1 MGAVDTSRVAIP
13 VLGLGLLGG
22 LTALGVLLH
31 TPSGDPA
38 RTDTRPLAANLAS
51 IGLAL
56 SLSDAATVGR
66 ADVEAGRLVHMLVE
80 DGDARLRLRVSHG
93 LAPDEAERR
102 IDAAR
107 QRLDALYGERQAP
120 YPGELSN
127 SLKCPDAFKPVDH
140 TPAGTAASL
149 VRLYAN
155 DRLAFGGC
163 ADELLTY
170 HASVAQYYSPAQ
182 GRLVQAEYFWP
193 RGQSSDPG
201 PEILSSARL
210 DGAP

>member
-1 MGAVDTSRVAIP
+1 MDTSRVAIP

-22 LTALGVLLH
+22 LAALGILLT
-31 TPSGDPA
+31 TPGDNAPGVSSS
-38 RTDTRPLAANLAS
+38 PLATNLAS
-51 IGLAL
+51 IGFSV
-56 SLSDAATVGR
+56 SLSSAATVGR
-66 ADVEAGRLVHMLVE
+66 ADVEDGRLVHMLIE
-80 DGDARLRLRVSHG
+80 DGPGRLRLRVSHG
-93 LAPDEAERR
+93 VSPSDAQRR
-102 IDAAR
+102 IESAR
-107 QRLDALYGERQAP
+107 ERLDALYGERQAP

-140 TPAGTAASL
+140 TPLGSAASL

-170 HASVAQYYSPAQ
+170 RASVAQYYAPSQ

-193 RGQSSDPG
+193 REQSSDPG
-201 PEILSSARL
+201 PALLSGARL
-210 DGAP
+210 TRSP